1 MGARASSIIRRAV
14 LDLATTIPT
23 KSPPPTPSSHSVPAG
38 PPHRTKHVHRH
49 QEPAALLGHG
59 QRVGRHEEDLRR
71 WRGGSRAVCVC
82 VCGGGGC
89 VEGAAPSESVA
100 AKGTAA
106 TATPHA
112 CRLADSSSC
121 HTLTVLTVCTAS
133 SAPNRMHRR
142 LRRLVHRLPARFTA
156 LKGTYPMNQ
165 ISTQKDWQGIQ
176 QA

>member
-1 MGARASSIIRRAV
+1 M
-14 LDLATTIPT
+14 
-23 KSPPPTPSSHSVPAG
+23 
-38 PPHRTKHVHRH
+38 
-49 QEPAALLGHG
+49 
-59 QRVGRHEEDLRR
+59 
-71 WRGGSRAVCVC
+71 
-82 VCGGGGC
+82 
-89 VEGAAPSESVA
+89 EGAAPSESVA